1 MWAKYI
7 YLMSSRLQKIEK
19 IQLKRKGMMR
29 GDVNY
34 VLSVKEYVGVP
45 QSHCKLPRNTEH
57 SAVFSLFLPGP
68 LSENPSTPQERTL

>member
-1 MWAKYI
+1 
-7 YLMSSRLQKIEK
+7 
-19 IQLKRKGMMR
+19 MR